1 MTPKTAVNLLTD
13 IIFSLDESE
22 SLSGEDAIIIGE
34 ELYKT
39 GGTDYLFITMR
50 LLTEELSSHNQ
61 CYLRQLEWCWNGIG
75 EYQA

>member
-1 MTPKTAVNLLTD
+1 MTPKTAVYLLTD

-22 SLSGEDAIIIGE
+22 SLSGKDARIIGE

-39 GGTDYLFITMR
+39 GGTDYLFITME
-50 LLTEELSSHNQ
+50 LLTKELSSHNYS
-61 CYLRQLEWCWNGIG
+61 YLRELEWTWNGIG